1 MLYFLEIMI
10 KSNKIRQLL
19 ALFVVVSIISLTAT
33 IAVKIYLGRGTA
45 ELLRK
50 LPKNIDVSLQKIH
63 YTETREGV
71 KKWDLVAE
79 KADYDKS
86 REVTRLTDVRLVVA
100 GNGSTGEITLTAPVA
115 DYHNTTKDVTL
126 NGQVEARSVS
136 GMEFTTSDV
145 KYIAASSL
153 LKTSNPVKFTDGKL
167 TLEGVGMEF
176 KPATKNVRVLSK
188 VTANILPRA
197 GK

>member
-1 MLYFLEIMI
+1 M
-10 KSNKIRQLL
+10 
-19 ALFVVVSIISLTAT
+19 FVVVSIVSLTAT
-33 IAVKIYLGRGTA
+33 IAVKIYLGRESA